1 MKASYYI
8 GVHTG
13 QNYSPQDYTEKAG
26 ILLSIVL
33 DVLTSEERIKAI
45 VRNSAETVHIET
57 EVSLE
62 QYDAGEWQPG
72 EGGWELVLKA
82 VIDLEGPGK
91 LQLDKSKLSS
101 MLRSHQSNEWGQ
113 SLKVEKKAVP
123 KNLEPESTKDL

>member
-1 MKASYYI
+1 MKTSYYI

-26 ILLSIVL
+26 NLLHIVL
-33 DVLTSEERIKAI
+33 DVLTSEERMAAI
-45 VRNSAETVHIET
+45 VRGTAESVHTEA

-62 QYDAGEWQPG
+62 QYEAGNWQPG

-91 LQLDKSKLSS
+91 LQLDKGKLSS
-101 MLRSHQSNEWGQ
+101 MLRSHEANEWGQ
-113 SLKVEKKAVP
+113 SLKIEKKAVP
-123 KNLEPESTKDL
+123 KEPREDP